1 MSRPVGVHLLQGN
14 EACVWGAIDAGARFF
29 AGYPITPSSEIAH
42 KCAEE
47 LFKYGG
53 VYVQMEDE
61 IGSIAA
67 VIGASLAGAKSFTA
81 TSGPGF
87 SLMQE
92 NIGLGIYQEVPCV
105 IVNVQRVGPS
115 TGLATRPAQGDVM
128 QARWGTHGDHA
139 IIALCPASVKEMYDL
154 TVKAFNF
161 AEKYRTPVILLS
173 DEVIGHLRESV
184 ALPNREK
191 IEIIN
196 RKRPQGDP
204 EKYLPYQPG
213 ENGIPLMAAYGDKYI
228 LHASSS
234 CHDETGCSNSRP
246 ETNQK
251 LLDRL
256 RSKIYNN
263 LDDIVMTEDFGAKD
277 ADILIIAYG
286 AVSRTSKYVV
296 EKALKEGVK
305 VKLLRLITMWPF
317 ADKQVQ
323 KALEK
328 VRAVIVPEM
337 NQGQVIG
344 EVQRLNAGN
353 VPLYQVSRTDG
364 ELITPE
370 EILTKIREA
379 ESQWL

>member
-1 MSRPVGVHLLQGN
+1 MPRPKGVQLLQGN
-14 EACVWGAIDAGARFF
+14 EACVWGAIDVGARFF
-29 AGYPITPSSEIAH
+29 AGYPITPSSEIAQ

-47 LFKYGG
+47 LPKYGG

-67 VIGASLAGAKSFTA
+67 VIGASLSGVKSFTA

-92 NIGLGIYQEVPCV
+92 NLGLGIYQEVPCV

-139 IIALCPASVKEMYDL
+139 IIVLCPHSVRETYDL
-154 TVKAFNF
+154 TVKAFNL

-184 ALPNREK
+184 KLPDLRE

-196 RKRPQGDP
+196 RKRPVGNP
-204 EKYLPYQPG
+204 KEYLPYLP
-213 ENGIPLMAAYGDKYI
+213 EEDGIPPMAAYGEKYI
-228 LHASSS
+228 MHASSS
-234 CHDETGCSNSRP
+234 CHDETGCTNSKP
-246 ETNQK
+246 ETNHK
-251 LLDRL
+251 LLSRL
-256 RSKIYNN
+256 RDKIYNN
-263 LDDIVMTEDFGAKD
+263 LNDIVMIEDFGPND

-286 AVSRTSKYVV
+286 AVSRTSKHVV
-296 EKALKEGVK
+296 VKALDEGIK
-305 VKLLRLITMWPF
+305 VKLLRLVTLWPF
-317 ADKQVQ
+317 PDEQVQ

-328 VRAVIVPEM
+328 AKAVIVPEM
-337 NQGQVIG
+337 NQGQILG
-344 EVQRLNAGN
+344 EVQRVNTKN
-353 VPLYQVSRTDG
+353 IPLYQVSRIDG
-364 ELITPE
+364 ELISPQ

-379 ESQWL
+379 DNKWL